1 MLLSSQHLQSHES
14 AICHVLPYHH
24 PTLYNTKKTHIK
36 TCTLGFSIFNFVTQ
50 IFLQLFPK
58 ISKIS
63 QTRKK
68 FRVGNQSHAM
78 TGEIYSLALRVVK
91 EPSEEI
97 STAIM
102 PLVLAF
108 IACRMSKLDHY
119 ISTHCSSWNFMK
131 LISINTLQIPQ
142 LCTLL
147 K

>member
-1 MLLSSQHLQSHES
+1 
-14 AICHVLPYHH
+14 
-24 PTLYNTKKTHIK
+24 
-36 TCTLGFSIFNFVTQ
+36 
-50 IFLQLFPK
+50 
-58 ISKIS
+58 
-63 QTRKK
+63 
-68 FRVGNQSHAM
+68 M

-97 STAIM
+97 PTAIM

-108 IACRMSKLDHY
+108 IACRMPKLDHY
-119 ISTHCSSWNFMK
+119 ISTGCSSWNFMK